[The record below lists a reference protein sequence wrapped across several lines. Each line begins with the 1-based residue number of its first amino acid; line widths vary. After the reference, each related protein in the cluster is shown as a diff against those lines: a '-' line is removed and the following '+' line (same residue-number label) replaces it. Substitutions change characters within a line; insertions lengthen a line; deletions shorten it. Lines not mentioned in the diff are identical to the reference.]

1 MFNNR
6 IVQNT
11 HFGSFAYLAGIV
23 VEPMKT
29 GVVGRP
35 VNSPRGKDKQV
46 AGSTGIETAL
56 GRFPVFANR
65 LFLQKNQRQTGV
77 KGIADDKALAS

>member
-1 MFNNR
+1 M
-6 IVQNT
+6 
-11 HFGSFAYLAGIV
+11 
-23 VEPMKT
+23 ET
-29 GVVGRP
+29 GVVSRSF
-35 VNSPRGKDKQV
+35 NDPRSKDEQV
-46 AGSTGIETAL
+46 ASSTGIETAL